1 VVNGPLIPGMREF
14 DTPRRGAPAWL
25 PWLIGAVVVVGVLV
39 VVAGFVGGVG
49 PLRFLGLTTSGLQSV
64 QYRTT
69 TDDTVLQVA
78 VAMPPTGLCR
88 DDTIDVTAFE
98 RGNRVELDSSV
109 TRPRQSTCPVSSI
122 GGDVTWVD
130 VQLDAPLGT
139 RTVIR
144 LPDRQPLPRDTGD
157 LG

>member
-64 QYRTT
+64 PH
-69 TDDTVLQVA
+69 DDGRHGPA
-78 VAMPPTGLCR
+78 GGGRHA
-88 DDTIDVTAFE
+88 AH
-98 RGNRVELDSSV
+98 
-109 TRPRQSTCPVSSI
+109 RPVP
-122 GGDVTWVD
+122 
-130 VQLDAPLGT
+130 
-139 RTVIR
+139 
-144 LPDRQPLPRDTGD
+144 
-157 LG
+157 

>member
-14 DTPRRGAPAWL
+14 DTPRRGVPSWL
-25 PWLIGAVVVVGVLV
+25 PWLIGLLVVVVALV
-39 VVAGFVGGVG
+39 VVAGFVGGAG

-69 TDDTVLQVA
+69 TDDSALQVA

-88 DDTIDVTAFE
+88 DDEINVIAFE
-98 RGNRVELDSSV
+98 RGNRVEIDSTV
-109 TRPRQSTCPVSSI
+109 TRPRQSSCPVASL

-130 VQLDAPLGT
+130 VKLGAPLGD

-144 LPDRQPLPRDTGD
+144 LPDRQPLPRDIAS

>member
-1 VVNGPLIPGMREF
+1 MREF
-14 DTPRRGAPAWL
+14 DTPRRGTPVWL
-25 PWLIGAVVVVGVLV
+25 PWLIGLSVALVVLV
-39 VVAGFVGGVG
+39 IVAGFVGGVG
-49 PLRFLGLTTSGLQSV
+49 PLRFLGLTTSTLQSV

-69 TDDTVLQVA
+69 TNDSVLQVA

-88 DDTIDVTAFE
+88 NDTINVTAFE
-98 RGNRVELDSSV
+98 RGARVEVDSSV
-109 TRPRQSTCPVSSI
+109 TRPRQSSCPVASI

-130 VQLDAPLGT
+130 VTLDAPLGD

-144 LPDRQPLPRDTGD
+144 LPDRQPLPRDTND

>member
-1 VVNGPLIPGMREF
+1 MVNGPLIPGMREF
-14 DTPRRGAPAWL
+14 DTPRRGLPRWV
-25 PWLIGAVVVVGVLV
+25 PWLIGAVVVVFALV

-49 PLRFLGLTTSGLQSV
+49 PLRFLGLSTTDLQSV

-69 TDDTVLQVA
+69 TNDSVLQVA
-78 VAMPPTGLCR
+78 IAMPPTGLCR
-88 DDTIDVTAFE
+88 DDSINVVAFE
-98 RGNRVELDSSV
+98 RGNRVEVDSTV
-109 TRPRQSTCPVSSI
+109 TRPRQSSCPVSSI

-130 VQLDAPLGT
+130 VPLDAPLGD

-144 LPDRQPLPRDTGD
+144 LPDRQPLPRDTND

>member
-1 VVNGPLIPGMREF
+1 MVNGPLIPGMREF
-14 DTPRRGAPAWL
+14 DTPRRGMPAWL
-25 PWLIGAVVVVGVLV
+25 PWLIGTVVVVAALV

-49 PLRFLGLTTSGLQSV
+49 PLRSLGLTTTGLQSV

-69 TDDTVLQVA
+69 TDDSVLQVA

-88 DDTIDVTAFE
+88 GDTIDVTAFE
-98 RGNRVELDSSV
+98 RGNRVEVDSSV
-109 TRPRQSTCPVSSI
+109 TRSRQSSCPVSSI
-122 GGDVTWVD
+122 GGDVTWID
-130 VQLDAPLGT
+130 VSLKQPLAD

-144 LPDRQPLPRDTGD
+144 LPDRQPLPRDTND

>member
-1 VVNGPLIPGMREF
+1 VVIGPLIPGMREF
-14 DTPRRGAPAWL
+14 DTPRRGWPRWL
-25 PWLIGAVVVVGVLV
+25 VWLLMSAGVLVVLV

-49 PLRFLGLTTSGLQSV
+49 PLRALGQTTSAVESV

-69 TDDTVLQVA
+69 VDGSVLQVA

-88 DDTIDVTAFE
+88 DDTINVTAFE

-109 TRPRQSTCPVSSI
+109 TRPRQSTCPVASL
-122 GGDVTWVD
+122 GGDVRWVD
-130 VQLDAPLGT
+130 VPLDRPLGD

-144 LPDRQPLPRDTGD
+144 LPDRSPLPREG
-157 LG
+157 GIS